1 MALKT
6 KKFDVRSKT
15 AKVILCVM
23 VIATISFVT
32 MPIAGASVEENVT
45 TNPCLPGCWL
55 IDFEDGTDGA
65 VILSTIPGLQ
75 FTTTMG
81 HHWIYGDKRVG
92 YYNVYPYGERAYVCN
107 GDFFAWL
114 GVYGDQGRIDFTQ
127 GTASY
132 FSVLTSTYSGIAIDA
147 YDSEDN
153 LIATSGWATD
163 NLWTGTFTRL
173 TVKAPNMAYVIIHDT
188 GNWWLIDDIVTDA
201 PSIVDIIEATV
212 DIDPDTL
219 NLKGKGQWITCYI
232 ELPEGYDVAD
242 IDATTVLLDW
252 DIPAVVDT
260 QHGFT
265 SNLDSYLMDHDGDGI
280 LEYMVKFDRAG
291 LETLGSGKIELTVT
305 GLLTDGT
312 LFRGTDTIRVISK

>member
-1 MALKT
+1 MMPKT
-6 KKFDVRSKT
+6 KKFDVLSKT
-15 AKVILCVM
+15 ATVIFCVM
-23 VIATISFVT
+23 TIATIFFVA
-32 MPIAGASVEENVT
+32 MPTVGALTEENVT
-45 TNPCLPGCWL
+45 VNPCPPGCWL
-55 IDFEDGTDGA
+55 IDFEDGADGA
-65 VILSTIPGLQ
+65 VILSTVPGLR
-75 FTTTMG
+75 FTTTEG
-81 HHWIYGDKRVG
+81 YDWIYGNKSTG

-107 GDFFAWL
+107 GNVFAWL
-114 GVYGDQGRIDFTQ
+114 GEYGGQGRIDFTQ

-132 FSVLTSTYSGIAIDA
+132 FSVLTSTCSGVVIDA

-163 NLWTGTFTRL
+163 NLWTGAFTRL
-173 TVKAPNMAYVIIHDT
+173 TVKAPGMAYVIIHDT
-188 GNWWLIDDIVTDA
+188 GNYWLIDDIVTDA
-201 PSIVDIIEATV
+201 PSIVDVVDAMV
-212 DIDPDTL
+212 DIGPDTL
-219 NLKGKGQWITCYI
+219 NLKGKGKWVTCYI

-265 SNLDSYLMDHDGDGI
+265 SNPDSYLMDHDGDGI